1 MADQITRVGL
11 EFTAE
16 GVEDFQSALEGVTK
30 ATKENYKELKN
41 AQSHYD
47 KNTSAATKLA
57 DKQKYLQQ
65 QTEAYQKKVQVLS
78 AQLQEMENDENAS
91 ESAVAK
97 KRAEVERATKSL
109 GDYQEKLAS
118 VSAEL
123 GNHDAKL
130 ERWGEAI
137 QRSGEIAGKAGKF
150 LTGAVTAPIVAVGT
164 AAAKGASEF
173 ETSFAKV
180 ATIANETEVPLDS
193 LKRQIIDMSNETGI
207 SANSIAESVYS
218 AISAG
223 RSTGEAVE
231 FVGQANK
238 LALAG
243 FTSTENAVDTLTTVM
258 NAYGDSA
265 GSAEEIANRLITTQ
279 NLGKTTV
286 DELGASMGKVIPS
299 AAMYGVKLDQLASAY
314 VTTTKNGIATAE
326 SGTYINSMLNELG
339 KSGTTA
345 ANTLKDKTGKSFSE
359 LMAEGKSLTDVLDVI
374 SSAAEENGKTMADM
388 FGSQEAAK
396 AAATLTQHAEDF
408 NGAMQSMGSS
418 AGVLQQAFEKVDS
431 TTQRTLAK
439 SLNEL
444 KNTSIELGGAIL
456 KAAAPAIEQF
466 GQMVGKLS
474 AWFQSLTPAQ
484 QEFIVKIGAIAAAVG
499 PLLIV
504 FSVLAN
510 KVGGV
515 MTKLGELGGITG
527 MVSKAIGF
535 LSSPVGIAIAA
546 IAALTAAGVLLY
558 KNWDKVKEGA
568 AKLGEGI
575 KNAWG
580 KVKDW
585 TAETFGPIGDKVKE
599 AFGPVGEAISG
610 VWDKVKGAFGQ
621 IEIPAPLTTAWDG
634 LVGIATNIW
643 DNIKGVFTGE
653 ISVGQL
659 LTNAWDGIKGIA
671 SGIWEGIKSVFTGG
685 IQLPDFVTDLWD
697 SFTAKAGE
705 IWQSIKGVFTGEGPT
720 LPALVATGWTA
731 FTSTAGQ
738 IWEQIKGV
746 FKGAPELPALVA
758 TAWTA
763 FTNTAGQIWASIKSV
778 FTGGPE
784 LPAPIATAWTAFI
797 STAGQIWEAIKGAVS
812 GLGPLLPA
820 PLGTLW
826 TGFISTAGQIWESIK
841 GAVSGTGPLLP
852 APIGTLWTGFVAT
865 AGQIWEQIKGAV
877 SGLGPTLPAPL
888 GTLWTGFIAT
898 AQGIWERIKGVIDN
912 ADPPSLPEIATDAW
926 DGLEG
931 LAETAWK
938 KVTDFFSTVTIKFPD
953 FGKMAE
959 KAFEGIKTA
968 AKSIWDAVT
977 GIFGGKGDKDNP
989 VTEVSGATEEMTQAF
1004 ADAKLKINEVDTSE
1018 ITKANEFVK
1027 ASILAWEGFLENCKL
1042 VLPAV
1047 QTQSLTVAKAAVASA
1062 VNTMKTSMTFTWE
1075 LPKLTTTALDTAKQA
1090 VSTAVSEIKK
1100 AMNFSWSLPP
1110 LHGSLP
1116 VISVSMQT
1124 ATSSDGKTSVSYPS
1138 LSVSGYTN
1146 FAQGGIL
1153 TRPTLFGMVGG
1164 NGAVGGE
1171 AGAEAVLPLKKLWS
1185 EMDKRFGDGSQRPIN
1200 IYVDGSRSPE
1210 QTAQEVARI
1219 LRRELRMANG

>member
-137 QRSGEIAGKAGKF
+137 SRSGEMATKAGKT
-150 LTGAVTAPIVAVGT
+150 LTAGVTAPIVAIGT

-180 ATIANETEVPLDS
+180 STIADSTEVPLDS
-193 LKRQIIDMSNETGI
+193 LKQQIIDMSNQTGI

-243 FTSTENAVDTLTTVM
+243 FTSTETAVDTLTTIM
-258 NAYGDSA
+258 NAYGGSA
-265 GSAEEIANRLITTQ
+265 GTAEEIANRLITTQ

-286 DELGASMGKVIPS
+286 DELGASMGKVIPT
-299 AAMYGVKLDQLASAY
+299 AAMYGVSLDQLSAAY
-314 VTTTKNGIATAE
+314 VTATKNGIGTAE
-326 SGTYINSMLNELG
+326 ATTYINGMFNELG
-339 KSGTTA
+339 KTGTDA
-345 ANTLKDKTGKSFSE
+345 QEIIQAITGKSFKE
-359 LMAEGKSLTDVLDVI
+359 LMDSGESLTDVLGI
-374 SSAAEENGKTMADM
+374 LNETAQKEGLSLADL

-396 AAATLTQHAEDF
+396 AAATLIQHAEDF
-408 NGAMQSMGSS
+408 DGALQSMGSS
-418 AGVLQQAFEKVDS
+418 AGVLEQAFAKVDS
-431 TTQRTLAK
+431 TTQRTISK
-439 SLNEL
+439 SLNQL
-444 KNTSIELGGAIL
+444 KNTSIELGSAIL

-466 GQMVGKLS
+466 GQGISKLS
-474 AWFQSLTPAQ
+474 TWFSSLTPAQ
-484 QEFIVKIGAIAAAVG
+484 QEFIVKMGMIAAVVG
-499 PLLIV
+499 PVLLV
-504 FSVLAN
+504 FGKIATV
-510 KVGGV
+510 VGGA
-515 MTKLGELGGITG
+515 M
-527 MVSKAIGF
+527 KAIGAMGGIVKAAGVA
-535 LSSPVGIAIAA
+535 LGGLASPAGIAIAA
-546 IAALTAAGVLLY
+546 IAALVAGGVLLY

-575 KNAWG
+575 KNTWG

-634 LVGIATNIW
+634 LVGIATGIW
-643 DNIKGVFTGE
+643 ENIKGVFTGE

-671 SGIWEGIKSVFTGG
+671 SGIWEGIKAVFTGG

-697 SFTAKAGE
+697 SFTETAGQ
-705 IWQSIKGVFTGEGPT
+705 IWQSIKDVFTGEGPT

-898 AQGIWERIKGVIDN
+898 AQGIWEQIKGVIDN

-931 LAETAWK
+931 LAEDAWK
-938 KVTDFFSTVTIKFPD
+938 AVTDFFSTVTITLPD
-953 FGKMAE
+953 FTEVARG
-959 KAFEGIKTA
+959 AFNKIKDVASEVWGAIT
-968 AKSIWDAVT
+968 SI
-977 GIFGGKGDKDNP
+977 FSGKGDEENP

-1018 ITKANEFVK
+1018 VTKANEFVK
-1027 ASILAWEGFLENCKL
+1027 ASILAWTEFMDNCKL

-1164 NGAVGGE
+1164 QGAIGGE

>member
-137 QRSGEIAGKAGKF
+137 QRSGEKATKAGKV
-150 LTGAVTAPIVAVGT
+150 LTAGVTAPIVAVGT

-180 ATIANETEVPLDS
+180 ATIADETEVPLGD
-193 LKRQIIDMSNETGI
+193 LKQQIIDMSNETGV

-243 FTSTENAVDTLTTVM
+243 FTSTETAVDTLTTVM

-286 DELGASMGKVIPS
+286 DELGASMGKVIPT
-299 AAMYGVKLDQLASAY
+299 AAMYGVKLDQLTSAY
-314 VTTTKNGIATAE
+314 VATTKNGIATAE

-345 ANTLKDKTGKSFSE
+345 ANTLQAKTGKSFSE
-359 LMAEGKSLTDVLDVI
+359 LMNEGKSLTDVLGII
-374 SSAAEENGKTMADM
+374 SEAAEENGKSMADM

-408 NGAMQSMGSS
+408 NGAMQSMSSS

-466 GQMVGKLS
+466 GQGISKLS
-474 AWFQSLTPAQ
+474 AWFSSLTPAQ
-484 QEFIVKIGAIAAAVG
+484 QEFIVKMGMIAAAVG
-499 PLLIV
+499 PVLLV
-504 FSVLAN
+504 FGKIATV
-510 KVGGV
+510 VGGA
-515 MTKLGELGGITG
+515 M
-527 MVSKAIGF
+527 KAIGAMGGIVKAVGVALGGF
-535 LSSPVGIAIAA
+535 ASPAGIAIAA
-546 IAALTAAGVLLY
+546 IAALVAGGVLLY
-558 KNWDKVKEGA
+558 KNWDKVKEAA

-580 KVKDW
+580 KITSW
-585 TAETFGPIGDKVKE
+585 TEEAFGPIGDKLKE
-599 AFGPVGEAISG
+599 AFAPMGDFLGETWGKLKS
-610 VWDKVKGAFGQ
+610 AFGQ
-621 IEIPAPLTTAWDG
+621 IEIPAPITTAWDG
-634 LVGIATNIW
+634 LVGIATGIW

-659 LTNAWDGIKGIA
+659 LTNAWDGLKGIA
-671 SGIWEGIKSVFTGG
+671 SGIWDYV
-685 IQLPDFVTDLWD
+685 
-697 SFTAKAGE
+697 
-705 IWQSIKGVFTGEGPT
+705 KGVFTGEIPLPGFLTDAWDAIKETAST
-720 LPALVATGWTA
+720 LWETIKGIFTGEISVGEVATGAWNA
-731 FTSTAGQ
+731 ITSTAQ
-738 IWEQIKGV
+738 SLFLTAKGY
-746 FKGAPELPALVA
+746 FESAAPVVKSVV
-758 TAWTA
+758 TDAWTA
-763 FTNTAGQIWASIKSV
+763 VTATASNLWNLAKGYFEGAAPVVKAVVTSAWNSITSTAQSLYISAKTAFEGAGPKVQAVITDAWSTLTSTASKLWSTAKSTFESAAPVVQAVVTSAWNSLGTTARIIWDKAKALFEGAGPTVQAVVTTAWDTITSTATTLWNSAKSV
-778 FTGGPE
+778 FEGA
-784 LPAPIATAWTAFI
+784 APT
-797 STAGQIWEAIKGAVS
+797 
-812 GLGPLLPA
+812 
-820 PLGTLW
+820 
-826 TGFISTAGQIWESIK
+826 
-841 GAVSGTGPLLP
+841 
-852 APIGTLWTGFVAT
+852 VA
-865 AGQIWEQIKGAV
+865 A
-877 SGLGPTLPAPL
+877 
-888 GTLWTGFIAT
+888 
-898 AQGIWERIKGVIDN
+898 
-912 ADPPSLPEIATDAW
+912 IATDAW
-926 DGLEG
+926 NSLTSDAQSIWDSVVE
-931 LAETAWK
+931 
-938 KVTDFFSTVTIKFPD
+938 VFSSIEIDWPD
-953 FGKMAE
+953 FGAMAE
-959 KAFEGIKTA
+959 KAFEGIKNA
-968 AKSIWDAVT
+968 AKSVWDAVKS
-977 GIFGGKGDKDNP
+977 IFGGGDKDNP
-989 VTEVSGATEEMTQAF
+989 VTEVSGATEEMEQAF
-1004 ADAKLKINEVDTSE
+1004 ADAKLKINEVDTSA
-1018 ITKANEFVK
+1018 ITAANEFVK
-1027 ASILAWEGFLENCKL
+1027 SSILAWTEFMDNCKL
-1042 VLPAV
+1042 VLPDV
-1047 QTQSLTVAKAAVASA
+1047 QTQSLTVAKAAVSSA
-1062 VNTMKTSMTFTWE
+1062 VNTMKTSMTFSWE
-1075 LPKLTTTALDTAKQA
+1075 LPKVTTTALDTAKQA

-1116 VISVSMQT
+1116 IISVSMET
-1124 ATSSDGKTSVSYPS
+1124 ATSSDGKTSVSYPR
-1138 LSVSGYTN
+1138 LSVGGYTN

-1164 NGAVGGE
+1164 QGAIGGE

-1185 EMDKRFGDGSQRPIN
+1185 EMDKRFGGVQNPIN

-1210 QTAQEVARI
+1210 QTAQEVARV

>member
-1 MADQITRVGL
+1 MADQITRVGI

-193 LKRQIIDMSNETGI
+193 LKRQIIDMSNETGV

-345 ANTLKDKTGKSFSE
+345 ADTLKAKTGKSFSE
-359 LMAEGKSLTDVLDVI
+359 LMNEGKSLTDVLGVI
-374 SSAAEENGKTMADM
+374 SQAAEENGKSMADM

-408 NGAMQSMGSS
+408 NGAMQSMSSS

-484 QEFIVKIGAIAAAVG
+484 QEFIVKIGAMVAAVG

-504 FSVLAN
+504 FN
-510 KVGGV
+510 KIAGPIGSAV
-515 MTKLGELGGITG
+515 KKIGELGGVTG
-527 MVSKAIGF
+527 IASKAIGF

-558 KNWDKVKEGA
+558 KNWDKIKEA
-568 AKLGEGI
+568 AGKLGEGI

-634 LVGIATNIW
+634 LVGIATGIW
-643 DNIKGVFTGE
+643 ENIKGVFTGE

-659 LTNAWDGIKGIA
+659 LTTAWDGLTGIA
-671 SGIWEGIKSVFTGG
+671 SSIWGYV
-685 IQLPDFVTDLWD
+685 
-697 SFTAKAGE
+697 
-705 IWQSIKGVFTGEGPT
+705 KGVFTGEIP
-720 LPALVATGWTA
+720 LPGFLTSAWDTIQSTAENLWATITGVFSGEISVGEVATGAWDLI
-731 FTSTAGQ
+731 TSTAQ
-738 IWEQIKGV
+738 NLFLTAKGY
-746 FKGAPELPALVA
+746 FESAAPTVKAVVTDAWTTITA
-758 TAWTA
+758 TASGLWNAAKAWFENTAPTVKAVITSAWDTVKEKAQSIYIGAKTA
-763 FTNTAGQIWASIKSV
+763 FEGAAPVVKAVVVDAWSTITSKAQSLYLGAKKAFEGAAPVVKAVVTDAWSTITTTASTLWASAKNTFEAV
-778 FTGGPE
+778 A
-784 LPAPIATAWTAFI
+784 PAVQEI
-797 STAGQIWEAIKGAVS
+797 STA
-812 GLGPLLPA
+812 
-820 PLGTLW
+820 
-826 TGFISTAGQIWESIK
+826 
-841 GAVSGTGPLLP
+841 
-852 APIGTLWTGFVAT
+852 
-865 AGQIWEQIKGAV
+865 
-877 SGLGPTLPAPL
+877 
-888 GTLWTGFIAT
+888 
-898 AQGIWERIKGVIDN
+898 
-912 ADPPSLPEIATDAW
+912 AW

-931 LAETAWK
+931 LAETAWEA
-938 KVTDFFSTVTIKFPD
+938 VTDFFSTATITLPD
-953 FGKMAE
+953 FSEVARG
-959 KAFEGIKTA
+959 AFNKIKDVASEVWGAIT
-968 AKSIWDAVT
+968 SI
-977 GIFGGKGDKDNP
+977 FSGKGDEENP

-1018 ITKANEFVK
+1018 VTKANEFVK
-1027 ASILAWEGFLENCKL
+1027 ASILAWTEFMDNCKL
-1042 VLPAV
+1042 VLPDV

-1062 VNTMKTSMTFTWE
+1062 VNTMKTSMTFSWE
-1075 LPKLTTTALDTAKQA
+1075 LPKVTTTALDTAKQA

-1116 VISVSMQT
+1116 IISVSMET
-1124 ATSSDGKTSVSYPS
+1124 ATSSDGKTSVSYPR
-1138 LSVSGYTN
+1138 LSVGGYTN

-1200 IYVDGSRSPE
+1200 IYVDGGRSPE

>member
-109 GDYQEKLAS
+109 GDYQEKLAA

-180 ATIANETEVPLDS
+180 ATIADETEVPLDS

-326 SGTYINSMLNELG
+326 SGTYIDSMLNELG

-408 NGAMQSMGSS
+408 TGAMQSMGSS
-418 AGVLQQAFEKVDS
+418 AGVLEQAFAKVDS
-431 TTQRTLAK
+431 TTQRTIAK

-456 KAAAPAIEQF
+456 NAAAPAIEQF
-466 GQMVGKLS
+466 GQMVGRLS

-484 QEFIVKIGAIAAAVG
+484 QEFIVKMGMIAAVVG
-499 PLLIV
+499 PVLLV
-504 FSVLAN
+504 FSKFADT
-510 KVGGV
+510 VGGAF
-515 MTKLGELGGITG
+515 KRLGELGGITG

-558 KNWDKVKEGA
+558 KNWDKVKEA
-568 AKLGEGI
+568 AGKLGEGI

-634 LVGIATNIW
+634 LVGIATSIW

-659 LTNAWDGIKGIA
+659 LTNAWDGLTGIA
-671 SGIWEGIKSVFTGG
+671 SSIWGYV
-685 IQLPDFVTDLWD
+685 
-697 SFTAKAGE
+697 
-705 IWQSIKGVFTGEGPT
+705 KGVFTGEIP
-720 LPALVATGWTA
+720 LPGFLTSAWDTIQSTAENLWATITGVFSGEISVGEVATGAWDLI
-731 FTSTAGQ
+731 TSTAQ
-738 IWEQIKGV
+738 NLFLTAKGY
-746 FKGAPELPALVA
+746 FESAAPTVKAVVTDAWTTITA
-758 TAWTA
+758 TASGLWNAAKAWFENTAPTVKAVITSAWDTVKEKAQSIYIGAKTA
-763 FTNTAGQIWASIKSV
+763 FEGAAPVVKAVVVDAWSTITSKAQSLYLGAKKAFEGAAPVVKAVVTDAWSTITTTASTLWASAKNTFEAV
-778 FTGGPE
+778 A
-784 LPAPIATAWTAFI
+784 PAVQEI
-797 STAGQIWEAIKGAVS
+797 STA
-812 GLGPLLPA
+812 
-820 PLGTLW
+820 
-826 TGFISTAGQIWESIK
+826 
-841 GAVSGTGPLLP
+841 
-852 APIGTLWTGFVAT
+852 
-865 AGQIWEQIKGAV
+865 
-877 SGLGPTLPAPL
+877 
-888 GTLWTGFIAT
+888 
-898 AQGIWERIKGVIDN
+898 
-912 ADPPSLPEIATDAW
+912 AW

-931 LAETAWK
+931 LAETAWEA
-938 KVTDFFSTVTIKFPD
+938 VTDFFSTATITLPD
-953 FGKMAE
+953 FSEVARG
-959 KAFEGIKTA
+959 AFNKIKDVASEVWGAIT
-968 AKSIWDAVT
+968 SI
-977 GIFGGKGDKDNP
+977 FSGKGDEENP

-1027 ASILAWEGFLENCKL
+1027 ASILAWTEFMDNCKL

-1164 NGAVGGE
+1164 QGAIGGE